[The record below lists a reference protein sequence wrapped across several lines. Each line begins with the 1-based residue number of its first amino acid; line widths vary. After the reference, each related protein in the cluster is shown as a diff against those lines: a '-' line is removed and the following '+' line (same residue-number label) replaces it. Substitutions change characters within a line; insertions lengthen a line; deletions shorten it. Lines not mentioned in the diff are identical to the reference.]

1 MISTIYKDF
10 YQSATIAPKNAKMI
24 LRHSL
29 RDKIPPNEMGYDIL
43 LTREGEVMAEHFG
56 RHCNLALSCIHT
68 SVVKRC
74 KQTASLLAKGYQET
88 HNISLPIIPT
98 CVLTDSYINDLDKAV
113 ALFKTHSPYWIMSVF
128 LRGEKLDGMRNVND
142 SMRLLFDY
150 IFKNQNEN
158 GMEVFITHD
167 TFLIAIVCFCHNI
180 QPELDDFSWPYMLE
194 GAFLYLEDGQIHC
207 IFRGKTKSIPFDFN
221 VK

>member
-1 MISTIYKDF
+1 MISTIYEDF
-10 YQSATIAPKNAKMI
+10 YQSAIIAPKNAKMI

-29 RDKIPPNEMGYDIL
+29 RDKIPPNDMGNDIL

-56 RHCNLALSCIHT
+56 RHCNLNLSHIHT
-68 SVVKRC
+68 SVVERC
-74 KQTASLLAKGYQET
+74 RQTASLLAKGYQQT
-88 HNISLPIIPT
+88 HKISLPITPT
-98 CVLTDSYINDLDKAV
+98 HVLTDSYINNLDKAV
-113 ALFKTHSPYWIMSVF
+113 KLFKTHSPYWIMSAF
-128 LRGEKLDGMRNVND
+128 LRGETLDGMRNVNE

-150 IFKNQNEN
+150 IFKNQIDN
-158 GMEVFITHD
+158 GMEVFVTHD

-194 GAFLYLEDGQIHC
+194 GAFLYLENERINC